1 MPNIKRTQRTKKKRH
16 REERMR
22 SPWIIFV
29 EKCMERDGVKLSYVV
44 KNDTYR
50 EEYFMERA

>member
-1 MPNIKRTQRTKKKRH
+1 MPNIKRTQRTKKKRR

-22 SPWIIFV
+22 SPWISFV
-29 EKCMERDGVKLSYVV
+29 EKCMERDGVKLSDVI

-50 EEYFMERA
+50 QEYFLEHA

>member
-1 MPNIKRTQRTKKKRH
+1 MPNIKRNQRTKKKRR

-22 SPWIIFV
+22 SPWISFV
-29 EKCMERDGVKLSYVV
+29 EKCMERDGVKLSDVI

-50 EEYFMERA
+50 QEYFMEHA